1 MDPKCPIWLK
11 PLDLKVLVDVKSGM
25 VLNIGELDDY
35 IYNVHSLKL
44 DDLLKDLEPF
54 KDTLDLRNILYV
66 VKTHNVDLELRNKVL
81 ELISL
86 KLINSSSYGYFKALE
101 MLKDFNRELDTK
113 MDINSILSKKK
124 IRK

>member
-1 MDPKCPIWLK
+1 MWLK
-11 PLDLKVLVDVKSGM
+11 PLDLKLLVDVKSGM
-25 VLNIGELDDY
+25 VLNIGELDEY

-44 DDLLKDLEPF
+44 DDLLKALEPF

-86 KLINSSSYGYFKALE
+86 KLVNSSSYGYFKALE
-101 MLKDFNRELDTK
+101 MFKDFNKELDTK
-113 MDINSILSKKK
+113 LDIDDVLSKKK